1 MAQSWFRHLL
11 ALTLLAGTT
20 GNAAAATS
28 AWAETEGGRVRL
40 VVLPASPEGEMRAML
55 DIQLDDGWKTYWRDP
70 GESGIPPSVVISE
83 ESGVSLEKIG
93 FPVPKHFDDG
103 VTRYTGYDQ
112 SVGLPMTLKFGPN
125 ASGKVVASVFLGICS
140 DICIPLQAE
149 LTVDTGGE
157 TFTNPLEET
166 AVAAAEERLPGPARD
181 GFRPLSA
188 AWSEDAK
195 SLRISF
201 EAPGNDGVPPEV
213 FLSANGIQFGVA
225 ETVPTTDGAFTATVP
240 VIYKPKSA
248 DLAQTEVLLTARS
261 GEETMES
268 PLVID

>member
-1 MAQSWFRHLL
+1 MVQFWFRHLL
-11 ALTLLAGTT
+11 ALALLAGTA

-28 AWAETEGGRVRL
+28 DWAETEGGRVRL
-40 VVLPASPEGEMRAML
+40 VVLPASSEGEMRAML

-70 GESGIPPSVVISE
+70 GESGIPPSVAISE
-83 ESGVSLEKIG
+83 ESGVSLKTIG

-103 VTRYTGYDQ
+103 VTRYTGYDR
-112 SVGLPMTLKFGPN
+112 SVGLPITLKLGPN
-125 ASGKVVASVFLGICS
+125 ASGKVAASVFLGICS

-149 LTVDTGGE
+149 LTADTNGE

-166 AVAAAEERLPGPARD
+166 AITAAVERLPGPARD

-201 EAPGNDGVPPEV
+201 EAPGDDGAPPDV
-213 FLSANGIQFGVA
+213 FLSADGIQFGVA

-248 DLAQTEVLLTARS
+248 DLAQTEVLLTIGIGA
-261 GEETMES
+261 ETMES